1 MMYAVLKSRVL
12 KINRFIPH
20 LPHRLLMANEYLAV
34 YVGLNIIGQYRI
46 SDGLEEPESRLILPV
61 TYHEIDSEES
71 DFPDSFCK
79 ALYYLRYRLRNM
91 DIFAYANILFFIEKY
106 TDTRK
111 QDTPSHERPLI

>member
-1 MMYAVLKSRVL
+1 MMYAVG
-12 KINRFIPH
+12 F
-20 LPHRLLMANEYLAV
+20 
-34 YVGLNIIGQYRI
+34 
-46 SDGLEEPESRLILPV
+46 EEPESRLILPV

-106 TDTRK
+106 TDTRQ